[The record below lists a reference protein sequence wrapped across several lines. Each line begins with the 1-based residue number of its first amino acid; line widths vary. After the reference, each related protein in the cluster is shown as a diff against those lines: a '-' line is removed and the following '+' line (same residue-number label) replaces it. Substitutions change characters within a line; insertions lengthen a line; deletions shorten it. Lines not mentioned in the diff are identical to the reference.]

1 MKLNRCLS
9 TLTSSLAIAFLATA
23 FPVTAAHAKDGV
35 LRVGTEG
42 DAPLFS
48 MADAN
53 GNVTGFD
60 AEIANGLCDEL
71 KLKCEFVVQT
81 FSTLV
86 PSMDSDRFDVI
97 ISGLGITDERRKKID
112 YSMPYA
118 STPLYFAVA
127 KTSPAAGL
135 KELPAVLKALSGK
148 SVGVVNGTTYA
159 KFVAKNVP
167 NVDLKTYDAT
177 TTLLADLGTGRLDA
191 AFGDSP
197 TWTDFLAT
205 PDGAGFTRVDVR
217 VRPTDDHSTLG
228 YGMGVGLQKGNTALQ
243 AKLDKA
249 LCNMLSS
256 GKVTAASMKWFKE
269 DYALTCSQ

>member
-1 MKLNRCLS
+1 MIHRRAVSIFACAFSLS
-9 TLTSSLAIAFLATA
+9 LLAGTA
-23 FPVTAAHAKDGV
+23 YAKDGV
-35 LRVGTEG
+35 LRIGTEG

-48 MADAN
+48 MVDAT

-60 AEIANGLCDEL
+60 ADIANGICAEL

-112 YSMPYA
+112 YSIPYA
-118 STPLYFAVA
+118 STPLYFAIAKSSPVA
-127 KTSPAAGL
+127 EL
-135 KELPAVLKALSGK
+135 KDLPSILKALSGK
-148 SVGVVNGTTYA
+148 TVGVVNGTTYA

-167 NVDLKTYDAT
+167 NVDLKTYDST
-177 TTLLADLGTGRLDA
+177 TAQLADLGAGRLDA

-197 TWTDFLAT
+197 TWTEFLAT
-205 PDGAGFTRVDVR
+205 PEGAGFTRVDVR
-217 VRPTDDHSTLG
+217 VKPGDDHASLG
-228 YGMGVGLQKGNTALQ
+228 YGMGVGLKKGNDELK

-249 LCNMLSS
+249 LCNMLTS
-256 GKVTAASMKWFKE
+256 GKVKAASIQWFKE
-269 DYALTCSQ
+269 DYSLTCSQ